1 MSDAVLLLTLA
12 FFAAALLYSCVG
24 HGGAS
29 AYLAVMVWAS
39 FTPEMMRPCA
49 LWMNVSVSLLATFLF
64 FRAGHFRW
72 RLFWPFAVTA
82 IPLAWLG
89 GTVSL
94 APGGFHLLVGA
105 ALLVAAV
112 RFFLPIGEKEPR
124 PFSLIVA
131 VCAGGIMGFI
141 SGLVGVGGGIFLT
154 PLLLLAGWARA
165 KEAAAVSAP
174 FILVNSLAGLSG
186 LAKSG
191 HHPVLPEAFP
201 LWLAAAVLGGLLGA
215 SWGSRVAR
223 PDWLRKVLGLVLVA
237 AAVKF
242 GKQGFA

>member
-1 MSDAVLLLTLA
+1 M
-12 FFAAALLYSCVG
+12 
-24 HGGAS
+24 
-29 AYLAVMVWAS
+29 
-39 FTPEMMRPCA
+39 
-49 LWMNVSVSLLATFLF
+49 
-64 FRAGHFRW
+64 
-72 RLFWPFAVTA
+72 
-82 IPLAWLG
+82 
-89 GTVSL
+89 
-94 APGGFHLLVGA
+94 
-105 ALLVAAV
+105 
-112 RFFLPIGEKEPR
+112 
-124 PFSLIVA
+124 
-131 VCAGGIMGFI
+131 
-141 SGLVGVGGGIFLT
+141 VGVGGGIFLT
-154 PLLLLAGWARA
+154 PLLLLVGWARA